1 MILVTG
7 KHKLHAME
15 SILTLDLKNN
25 DHLLEDFEGLAP
37 GDKIVVEACYLISE
51 LSENRLNAP
60 LEEVY
65 SIKPK
70 ETDEEPEESE
80 ESEEEAEAGSTI
92 EEAY

>member
-1 MILVTG
+1 M
-7 KHKLHAME
+7 AME

-25 DHLLEDFEGLAP
+25 DHLLEDFEGLAA

-70 ETDEEPEESE
+70 EEDAKADKEDEEDDEGEGDSPISE
-80 ESEEEAEAGSTI
+80 T
-92 EEAY
+92 Y